1 MARPKLTDPVAVEEA
16 ISQAR
21 QWAQEHKVAMTVE
34 RLAVAL
40 GVAREPVIRYASGE
54 PNGGDCDEEGRENTH
69 TICGMISR
77 AYDEIAASQAEYGMT
92 NDFHMVQFLLKNNHK
107 YRDRIEAELTGA
119 LPVVIKGED
128 QLPD

>member
-1 MARPKLTDPVAVEEA
+1 MARPKLTDPARVDAGINA
-16 ISQAR
+16 AR
-21 QWAQEHKVAMTVE
+21 QWAEGHGVAMTVE

-40 GVAREPVIRYASGE
+40 GVDRDTICRYAQGEVSGD
-54 PNGGDCDEEGRENTH
+54 DCDEETQEDVR

-92 NDFHMVQFLLKNNHK
+92 NDFHMCQFLLKNNHK
-107 YRDRIEAELTGA
+107 YRDRIEAELTGTI
-119 LPVVIKGED
+119 PVTIKGED